1 MSDLTTAGIERADRL
16 DTPEDELQLHRPTR
30 VLLAEDDPDM
40 RFVLAMYL
48 RQDGYEVVEVSDGS
62 ELEAVIRAAAE
73 GTYNQT
79 PVDMVV
85 SDVRM
90 PGKDSLEVLRGLRR
104 LDWVVPIV
112 LITAFGSPEVHTE
125 ARRLGVRAV
134 LNKPFNLD
142 RLRNLLQSITP
153 AA

>member
-1 MSDLTTAGIERADRL
+1 MSNLATTGIDETDQLDLTGEEIQ
-16 DTPEDELQLHRPTR
+16 PNRPTR

-48 RQDGYEVVEVSDGS
+48 RRDGYEVVEVADGT

-73 GTYNQT
+73 GAYDQE

-90 PGKDSLEVLRGLRR
+90 PGKNSLDVLRGLRR

-112 LITAFGSPEVHTE
+112 LITAFGSPEVHAE

-142 RLRNLLQSITP
+142 RLRDLLQSITP

>member
-1 MSDLTTAGIERADRL
+1 MSNLTTTGIEETDPP
-16 DTPEDELQLHRPTR
+16 DISGEEVSVNRPTR

-40 RFVLAMYL
+40 RFVLAMYM
-48 RQDGYEVVEVSDGS
+48 RQDGYEVVEVADGT
-62 ELEAVIRAAAE
+62 ELEAVIRAAAD
-73 GTYNQT
+73 GTYDQE

-90 PGKDSLEVLRGLRR
+90 PGKNSLDVLRGLRR

-112 LITAFGSPEVHTE
+112 LITAFGSAEVHAE
-125 ARRLGVRAV
+125 ARRLGVRTV
-134 LNKPFNLD
+134 LNKPFNLN
-142 RLRNLLQSITP
+142 RLRELLQSITP

>member
-1 MSDLTTAGIERADRL
+1 MSNLATENEWTDNFEETPALRAV
-16 DTPEDELQLHRPTR
+16 R

-40 RFVLAMYL
+40 RWALAWTL
-48 RQDGYEVVEVSDGS
+48 RDDGYEVVEVKDGT
-62 ELEAVIRAAAE
+62 ELEAVIRAATD
-73 GTYNQT
+73 GTYGEE
-79 PVDMVV
+79 PVDLVV

-90 PGKDSLEVLRGLRR
+90 PGKSSLEVLRGLRR
-104 LDWVVPIV
+104 VDWVVPIV
-112 LITAFGSPEVHTE
+112 LITAFGSAEVHAE

-142 RLRNLLQSITP
+142 RLRDLLRSITP

>member
-1 MSDLTTAGIERADRL
+1 MNNLATAGIEKTDHL
-16 DTPEDELQLHRPTR
+16 DTTEEETRHHRPTR

-40 RFVLAMYL
+40 RFVLAMAL
-48 RQDGYEVVEVSDGS
+48 RQDGYEVEEVADGT

-73 GTYNQT
+73 GAYDQA

-90 PGKDSLEVLRGLRR
+90 PGKNSLDVLRGLRR

-112 LITAFGSPEVHTE
+112 LITALGSPEVHAE

-142 RLRNLLQSITP
+142 RLRRLLQSITP